1 MRDRCPRRRQHDRAR
16 AISARRAAVFLAAAA
31 LAPSA
36 AYADAT
42 YIGPTGLWSDW
53 TNWDTGWVPGE
64 SEIAYLIQ
72 SGTDPVTATFDDSA
86 FTSNLAGFIVDYTGG
101 VNGGSVGFTQIS
113 NVFSTTYEQVGVDGA
128 GSISLF
134 GGTHTISGAGSNAL
148 YVGFNPGSSGT
159 VTLNGGDLSITDSIY
174 IG

>member
-86 FTSNLAGFIVDYTGG
+86 FERV
-101 VNGGSVGFTQIS
+101 
-113 NVFSTTYEQVGVDGA
+113 
-128 GSISLF
+128 
-134 GGTHTISGAGSNAL
+134 
-148 YVGFNPGSSGT
+148 
-159 VTLNGGDLSITDSIY
+159 ITDSALAVDY
-174 IG
+174 AAEFHTRGVELTRA